1 MGVHGVCKVLLLLI
15 LFEIV
20 SSTQLQITKL
30 HKQKPPNSSSKSHKG
45 NNKRKPVVPP
55 NQESCN
61 IFVGSWV
68 QDDSYPIY
76 QSSNCPIID
85 PEFNC
90 QQYGR
95 PDSAYLKYK
104 WQPSGC
110 NIPRF
115 NGLDFLTKMKGKSIM
130 FIGDSLGL
138 NQWQS
143 LVCMISAAV
152 PKSKTQF
159 TKHDPLSSFKF
170 VDYGVTVSFYRTPY
184 LVDIDSVNGKRIL
197 RLDSISQSGSIW
209 KDVDVLSFNSGH
221 WWSHKGQLQGWDS
234 MELGGSIYED
244 MDRLV
249 AFDRGMRTWS
259 NWVDTNIDTSKTRVY
274 FQGVSPTHYN
284 PKEWKDN
291 SGRKNCYGETGP
303 LGGETYP
310 GTYPDQMGVIQSVIR
325 DMKTP
330 TYLLDITVLSEL
342 RKDGHPS
349 IYSGNVS
356 PDQRLNPNRSSDCSH
371 WCLPGLPDTWNQLF
385 YATI

>member
-1 MGVHGVCKVLLLLI
+1 MGFHGVCKVLLLLI

-30 HKQKPPNSSSKSHKG
+30 HKQKPQIHHQNLIRVIR
-45 NNKRKPVVPP
+45 RKPVVPP
-55 NQESCN
+55 NQQSCN

-90 QQYGR
+90 QLYGR

-143 LVCMISAAV
+143 LVCMISQQYQNQ
-152 PKSKTQF
+152 KTQF

-170 VDYGVTVSFYRTPY
+170 VEYGVTVSFYRTPY

-221 WWSHKGQLQGWDS
+221 WWFTKDNFK
-234 MELGGSIYED
+234 D

-259 NWVDTNIDTSKTRVY
+259 NWVDTNIDTTKTRVY
-274 FQGVSPTHYN
+274 FQGVSPTHY
-284 PKEWKDN
+284 KVERQFR
-291 SGRKNCYGETGP
+291 RKNCYGETGP

-310 GTYPDQMGVIQSVIR
+310 GAYPDQMG
-325 DMKTP
+325 
-330 TYLLDITVLSEL
+330 
-342 RKDGHPS
+342 
-349 IYSGNVS
+349 
-356 PDQRLNPNRSSDCSH
+356 
-371 WCLPGLPDTWNQLF
+371 
-385 YATI
+385 